1 MSLLVELCE
10 PFFQYVCRLNRS
22 TRKGATVPAEA
33 IRADLEDILREME
46 QTAASRPELARQL
59 DEVRMPLIFFA
70 DFMVKESGMEAAAD
84 WSEMAREHGEHA
96 GDEKFFD
103 LLEET
108 LAETGPA
115 ADERLLIFYTCLGLG
130 FTGFYT
136 GQPEYLR
143 KTTSRIAARLR
154 RHMDLE
160 DSVLICPEAYE
171 HVDQSDLIEPPGR
184 TIAGIGVVAVGLVIV
199 LFVVNVVLFR
209 ESSRE
214 LDRSLERLAGAGAG
228 TPATAPADGAAGRGG
243 SP

>member
-22 TRKGATVPAEA
+22 VRKGATVPAEA
-33 IRADLEDILREME
+33 IRADMEDILREME
-46 QTAASRPELARQL
+46 QTAASRPELAAQFEQVKL
-59 DEVRMPLIFFA
+59 PLIFFA
-70 DFMVKESGMEAAAD
+70 DFMVKESDMECARD
-84 WSEMAREHGEHA
+84 WKEMGREHGEHA

-108 LAETGPA
+108 LGETGPA
-115 ADERLLIFYTCLGLG
+115 ADERLLVHYTCLGLG

-143 KTTSRIAARLR
+143 KTMSRVAARLR

-160 DSVLICPEAYE
+160 DSVLLCPEAYE

-184 TIAGIGVVAVGLVIV
+184 TIAGIGVVAVGLVLV

-214 LDRSLERLAGAGAG
+214 LDRSLERLGELG
-228 TPATAPADGAAGRGG
+228 TGSSVALTDETGPAEVTP
-243 SP
+243 